1 METYRNGTFE
11 TNSSS
16 SHVLTLGNKLRPIE
30 EFPVPDADGVIHL
43 DVPRD
48 ENGYID
54 FAPCPEKF
62 IDFLVLCIGMTAE
75 GEDPRVAVP
84 SHSEQKRIIKWL
96 NIIYKMVGLPEVK
109 SIKMTWTA
117 SVEISHDGEGDVSDR
132 WVETTNS
139 FQNNGLES
147 FLRSLAYDVRPD
159 NEQPWM
165 AKVLE
170 PIPEEEYQSDVLLYN
185 AALALVANST
195 GSIEGN

>member
-1 METYRNGTFE
+1 
-11 TNSSS
+11 
-16 SHVLTLGNKLRPIE
+16 
-30 EFPVPDADGVIHL
+30 
-43 DVPRD
+43 
-48 ENGYID
+48 
-54 FAPCPEKF
+54 
-62 IDFLVLCIGMTAE
+62 MTAD
-75 GEDPRVAVP
+75 GEDPRVAIP

-117 SVEISHDGEGDVSDR
+117 SVEISHDGEGDISDR
-132 WVETTNS
+132 WIETPSS
-139 FQNNGLES
+139 FQNNGLEA

-159 NEQPWM
+159 NEKPWM

>member
-54 FAPCPEKF
+54 FSPCLEKF
-62 IDFLVLCIGMTAE
+62 IDFLVLCLGMTAE
-75 GEDPRVAVP
+75 GEDPRQASP

-109 SIKMTWTA
+109 SINMTWTA
-117 SVEISHDGEGDVSDR
+117 SMEIRQDGEGDVSDR
-132 WVETTNS
+132 WIETTS
-139 FQNNGLES
+139 GFQNNGLES

-159 NEQPWM
+159 NEKPWM